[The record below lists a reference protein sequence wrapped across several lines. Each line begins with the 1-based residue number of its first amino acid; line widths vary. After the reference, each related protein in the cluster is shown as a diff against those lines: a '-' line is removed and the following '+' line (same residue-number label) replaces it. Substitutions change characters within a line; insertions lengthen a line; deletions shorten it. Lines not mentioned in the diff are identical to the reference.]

1 MLVDK
6 NATLQVIGCL
16 MKNPQFFSESEKY
29 LLTPDDFTTNFEKAI
44 FKAIYNLYYNG
55 AEKITTVD
63 VDNLLKDYPVMYSL
77 FETNKGIEY
86 LQDAE
91 ALAQVDNFRY
101 YYKRLKKFNCL
112 RQLKMMGYDVSKFY
126 NENPLDSDSRK
137 AAEDF
142 DKLEVSDIFDSLR
155 KSIVKVE
162 SSFTTEET
170 NETRSAAAGLTSL
183 LNKLKEEPEYG
194 PSLQGQILD
203 TVVKGARKGKYYLRS
218 GGTGTGKTRSLV
230 GDACYLAYPIRYN
243 SISHEWEQKGGNEKV
258 LYIATEQQF
267 DEIQTLILAY
277 LTDINEDKII
287 LQNFTEEE
295 SDRIRVGIEIIK
307 KFEENFLIVRMP
319 NPSIEQVKV
328 IVRQNCIINKIDN
341 VMYDYIFS
349 SPSLLAEFRDL
360 KVREDVAL
368 FMMSTALKDLA
379 AELNVFVMSGTQLNG
394 EAEEKKGIKNQ
405 TVLRGSKAIADKADI
420 GIITCKV
427 TQEEINNLTR
437 SASFN
442 ERYVP
447 NQVTD
452 VYKVRRGRWVD
463 VRIWSRMDLGTCRK
477 EDLFITDANYH
488 PINDFSIIFHNNKLY
503 NSEEEINKII
513 NNFNNIEYVEKKID
527 EQNNTSIQK
536 KVDWADL
543 L

>member
-6 NATLQVIGCL
+6 NATIQVLGCL
-16 MKNPQFFSESEKY
+16 MKHPQYFSESEKY
-29 LLTPDDFTTNFEKAI
+29 LLTPDDFSNNFEKTI

-55 AEKITTVD
+55 AEKITTFD
-63 VDNLLKDYPVMYSL
+63 VDNLLKDYPSMYSI
-77 FETNKGIEY
+77 FESGRGIEY

-91 ALAQVDNFRY
+91 ALAQEDNFKY

-112 RQLKMMGYDVSKFY
+112 RQLKKMGYDVSRFY
-126 NENPLDSDSRK
+126 NDNDLDINSVK
-137 AAEDF
+137 ASEDF
-142 DKLEVSDIFDSLR
+142 DRLEVSDIFDSIR
-155 KSIVKVE
+155 KDIIKVE
-162 SSFTTEET
+162 GSFITEES
-170 NETRSAAAGLTSL
+170 NETRSAAVGLTSL
-183 LNKLKEEPEYG
+183 LDKLKEEPEYG
-194 PSLQGQILD
+194 PSLQGQIFD
-203 TVVKGARKGKYYLRS
+203 TVVKGARKGKYYIRS

-230 GDACYLAYPIRYN
+230 GDACFLAYPIRYN
-243 SISHEWEQKGGNEKV
+243 SITNKWEQKGSNEKV

-267 DEIQTLILAY
+267 DEIQTLILSY
-277 LTDINEDKII
+277 LTDINEDNIM
-287 LQNFTEEE
+287 LQRFTEEE
-295 SDRIRVGIEIIK
+295 SNRIRIGIEIIK
-307 KFEENFLIVRMP
+307 KFEKNFLIVRMP
-319 NPSIEQVKV
+319 NPNIEQVKT
-328 IVRQNCIINKIDN
+328 IVRQNCIINNIDN

-360 KVREDVAL
+360 KIREDVAL

-405 TVLRGSKAIADKADI
+405 TVLRGSKAVADKADI
-420 GIITCKV
+420 GVITCKV

-437 SASFN
+437 SAKFSDN
-442 ERYVP
+442 YIP

-477 EDLFITDANYH
+477 EDLFITDANYR
-488 PINDFSIIFHNNKLY
+488 PIENFSIIFHDNKLY
-503 NSEEEINKII
+503 QYEEEV
-513 NNFNNIEYVEKKID
+513 NNLIDKFNNNTKEEAKVVKEIKKMNWD
-527 EQNNTSIQK
+527 
-536 KVDWADL
+536 DL

>member
-6 NATLQVIGCL
+6 NATLQVLGCL
-16 MKNPQFFSESEKY
+16 MKHPQYFTESEKY

-44 FKAIYNLYYNG
+44 FKAIYNLYHNG

-63 VDNLLKDYPVMYSL
+63 VDNLLKDYPTMYSL

-91 ALAQVDNFRY
+91 ALAQEDNFRY

-112 RQLKMMGYDVSKFY
+112 RQLKTMGFDISKFY
-126 NENPLDSDSRK
+126 NENPLDIDSRK

-142 DKLEVSDIFDSLR
+142 DRLEVTDIFDSLR
-155 KSIVKVE
+155 RNIIKVE
-162 SSFTTEET
+162 GSFTTEES
-170 NETRSAAAGLTSL
+170 NETRTAAVGLTSL
-183 LNKLKEEPEYG
+183 LDKLKTEPEYG
-194 PSLQGQILD
+194 PSIQGQIFD
-203 TVVKGARKGKYYLRS
+203 TVVKGARKGKYYIRS

-243 SISHEWEQKGGNEKV
+243 SVNHEWEQNGNNEKV

-287 LQNFTEEE
+287 LQNFNEDERE
-295 SDRIRVGIEIIK
+295 RIKVGIEIIK
-307 KFEENFLIVRMP
+307 KFEKNFYIVRMP
-319 NPSIEQVKV
+319 NPSIEQVKA

-405 TVLRGSKAIADKADI
+405 TVLRG
-420 GIITCKV
+420 
-427 TQEEINNLTR
+427 
-437 SASFN
+437 
-442 ERYVP
+442 
-447 NQVTD
+447 
-452 VYKVRRGRWVD
+452 
-463 VRIWSRMDLGTCRK
+463 
-477 EDLFITDANYH
+477 
-488 PINDFSIIFHNNKLY
+488 
-503 NSEEEINKII
+503 
-513 NNFNNIEYVEKKID
+513 
-527 EQNNTSIQK
+527 
-536 KVDWADL
+536 
-543 L
+543 

>member
-6 NATLQVIGCL
+6 NATIQVLGCL
-16 MKNPQFFSESEKY
+16 MKHPQYFSESEKY
-29 LLTPDDFTTNFEKAI
+29 LLTPDDFSNNFEKTI

-55 AEKITTVD
+55 AEKITTFD
-63 VDNLLKDYPVMYSL
+63 VDNLLKDYPSMYSI
-77 FETNKGIEY
+77 FENGKGIEY

-91 ALAQVDNFRY
+91 ALAQEDNFKY

-112 RQLKMMGYDVSKFY
+112 RQLKKMGYDVSKFY
-126 NENPLDSDSRK
+126 NDNDLDINSVK
-137 AAEDF
+137 ASEDF
-142 DKLEVSDIFDSLR
+142 DRLEVSDIFDSIR
-155 KSIVKVE
+155 KDIIKVE
-162 SSFTTEET
+162 GSFITEES
-170 NETRSAAAGLTSL
+170 NETRSAAVGLTSL
-183 LNKLKEEPEYG
+183 LDKLKEEPEYG
-194 PSLQGQILD
+194 PSLQGQIFD
-203 TVVKGARKGKYYLRS
+203 TVVKGARKGKYYIRS

-230 GDACYLAYPIRYN
+230 GDACFLAYPIRYN
-243 SISHEWEQKGGNEKV
+243 STTNKWEQKGSNEKV

-267 DEIQTLILAY
+267 DEIQTLILSY
-277 LTDINEDKII
+277 LTDINEDNIM
-287 LQNFTEEE
+287 LQRFTEEE
-295 SDRIRVGIEIIK
+295 SERIRIGIEIIK
-307 KFEENFLIVRMP
+307 KFENNFLIVRMP
-319 NPSIEQVKV
+319 NPNIEQVKT
-328 IVRQNCIINKIDN
+328 IVRQNCIINNIDN

-360 KVREDVAL
+360 KIREDVAL

-405 TVLRGSKAIADKADI
+405 TVLRGSKAVADKADI
-420 GIITCKV
+420 GVITCKV

-437 SASFN
+437 SANFSVN
-442 ERYVP
+442 YIP

-477 EDLFITDANYH
+477 EDLFITDANYR
-488 PINDFSIIFHNNKLY
+488 PIENFSIIFHDNKLY
-503 NSEEEINKII
+503 QYEEEV
-513 NNFNNIEYVEKKID
+513 NNLIDKFNNNIKEEVKVVKEIKKMSWD
-527 EQNNTSIQK
+527 
-536 KVDWADL
+536 DL

>member
-6 NATLQVIGCL
+6 NATIQVLGCL
-16 MKNPQFFSESEKY
+16 MKHPQYFSESEKY
-29 LLTPDDFTTNFEKAI
+29 LLTPDDFSNNFEKTI

-55 AEKITTVD
+55 AEKITTFD
-63 VDNLLKDYPVMYSL
+63 VDNLLKDYPSMYSI
-77 FETNKGIEY
+77 FENGKGIEY

-91 ALAQVDNFRY
+91 ALAQEDNFKY

-112 RQLKMMGYDVSKFY
+112 RQLKKMGYDVSRFY
-126 NENPLDSDSRK
+126 NDNELDINSVK
-137 AAEDF
+137 ASEDF
-142 DKLEVSDIFDSLR
+142 DRLEVSDIFDSIR
-155 KSIVKVE
+155 KDIIKVE
-162 SSFTTEET
+162 GSFITEES
-170 NETRSAAAGLTSL
+170 NETRSAAVGLTSL
-183 LNKLKEEPEYG
+183 LDKLKEEPEYG
-194 PSLQGQILD
+194 PSLQGQIFD
-203 TVVKGARKGKYYLRS
+203 TVVKGARKGKYYIRS

-230 GDACYLAYPIRYN
+230 GDACFLAYPIRYN
-243 SISHEWEQKGGNEKV
+243 STTNKWEQKGSNEKV

-267 DEIQTLILAY
+267 DEIQTLILSY
-277 LTDINEDKII
+277 LTDINEDNIM
-287 LQNFTEEE
+287 LQRFTEEE
-295 SDRIRVGIEIIK
+295 SERIRIGIEIIK
-307 KFEENFLIVRMP
+307 KFENNFLIVRMP
-319 NPSIEQVKV
+319 NPNIEQVKT
-328 IVRQNCIINKIDN
+328 IVRQNCIINNIDN

-360 KVREDVAL
+360 KIREDVAL

-405 TVLRGSKAIADKADI
+405 TVLRGSKAVADKADI
-420 GIITCKV
+420 GVITCKV

-437 SASFN
+437 SANFSIN
-442 ERYVP
+442 YIP

-477 EDLFITDANYH
+477 EDLFITDANYR
-488 PINDFSIIFHNNKLY
+488 PIENFSIIFHDNKLY
-503 NSEEEINKII
+503 QYEEEV
-513 NNFNNIEYVEKKID
+513 NNLIDKFNNNIKEEVKVVKEIKKMSWD
-527 EQNNTSIQK
+527 
-536 KVDWADL
+536 DL